1 MIEGAQNFHIFS
13 IKSHQSCRM
22 FTHDDLDAVNHVRHE
37 NTLFDDPP
45 NPVLNTKQ
53 HIQACPPCSRT
64 LWRHHTAVTLRRAE
78 EVMTLS
84 RPYYPCLII
93 TPGFPSC
100 TCPST
105 STVKCKHR
113 ENSNHARSDTSTWLK
128 ARSARWRYECC
139 WAVNSV
145 HVHVHRQMTH
155 STKSWIKTTVVFFS

>member
-1 MIEGAQNFHIFS
+1 MIDGAQNFHIFS

-53 HIQACPPCSRT
+53 HIQPCPPCSRT

-105 STVKCKHR
+105 STVNTGNTVIMRKVTHPLDWKH
-113 ENSNHARSDTSTWLK
+113 SPCTDDT
-128 ARSARWRYECC
+128 
-139 WAVNSV
+139 N
-145 HVHVHRQMTH
+145 
-155 STKSWIKTTVVFFS
+155 VFEQYSPYMYIFIGT